1 MTTVVEKSIV
11 IQATPE
17 EVDAITLDGNRL
29 PEWYAGVQSAEPD
42 DSYPVA
48 GSMVH
53 MIYRSGGINFKM
65 SMTSLRLVKGESLL
79 LKMDGMITGKSRW
92 FYTSEGDDTRVNCR
106 FEYEMPGGSIGQAV
120 NKLVVERMNVQNL
133 EKSLENLKAL
143 VESIK

>member
-1 MTTVVEKSIV
+1 MTTLVEKSIV

-42 DSYPVA
+42 ASYPEP
-48 GSMVH
+48 GSVVNMV
-53 MIYRSGGINFKM
+53 YRSAGVNFKM

-92 FYTSEGDDTRVNCR
+92 FYTPEGDGTRVHCH
-106 FEYEMPGGSIGQAV
+106 FEYEMPGGSLGQAV

-143 VESIK
+143 AEGSA

>member
-1 MTTVVEKSIV
+1 MTTVVEKSII

-42 DSYPVA
+42 DTYPEPGGVVN
-48 GSMVH
+48 MV
-53 MIYRSGGINFKM
+53 YRSAGVNFKM

-79 LKMDGMITGKSRW
+79 LKMDGMITGKNRW
-92 FYTSEGDDTRVNCR
+92 FYTAEEEGTRVNCR

-133 EKSLENLKAL
+133 EKSLENLKD
-143 VESIK
+143 VVVGNK